1 MDVDQQ
7 GAYSQPQERSRN
19 DTSVHHST
27 HKQINAELVDLVDG
41 EAPSMHNI
49 EYTSDRMDLDTGDVP
64 DPLNLQPMS
73 TWTSDG
79 PYLYLDGPSPDG
91 GIDETVTMY
100 FSPPRHTSRPLSRLD
115 RLIRTENG
123 SENEES
129 EES

>member
-1 MDVDQQ
+1 
-7 GAYSQPQERSRN
+7 
-19 DTSVHHST
+19 
-27 HKQINAELVDLVDG
+27 
-41 EAPSMHNI
+41 MHNI
-49 EYTSDRMDLDTGDVP
+49 EYTSDQMGLDTGDVP
-64 DPLNLQPMS
+64 DPLNLQP
-73 TWTSDG
+73 TWTSDS

-91 GIDETVTMY
+91 GIDGTVTMN